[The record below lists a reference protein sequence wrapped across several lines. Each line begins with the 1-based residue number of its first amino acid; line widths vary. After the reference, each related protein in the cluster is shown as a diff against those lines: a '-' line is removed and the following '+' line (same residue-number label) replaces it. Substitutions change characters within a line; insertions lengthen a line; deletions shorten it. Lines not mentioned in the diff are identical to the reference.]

1 MSSLTT
7 VLDRRDLSAEKTST
21 CEARLAAAPDL
32 IRLGSFR
39 ATAFVKLFI
48 RKKSAPPCP
57 QVLAGGATENILMQH
72 YALKGPN
79 RVLESKKIL
88 TPQFFPIKVPVLSM
102 HYQK

>member
-1 MSSLTT
+1 MPRVTCHVSSLTT

-57 QVLAGGATENILMQH
+57 QVLAGGATENIFMQFS
-72 YALKGPN
+72 LS
-79 RVLESKKIL
+79 LTFIL
-88 TPQFFPIKVPVLSM
+88 FYSLLTHVGLDIRLFVR
-102 HYQK
+102 

>member
-1 MSSLTT
+1 MCSHATYHVSSLTT

-57 QVLAGGATENILMQH
+57 QVLAGGATENIFMQFS
-72 YALKGPN
+72 LSLTK
-79 RVLESKKIL
+79 VLL
-88 TPQFFPIKVPVLSM
+88 VLFFTHPCRA
-102 HYQK
+102 

>member
-1 MSSLTT
+1 MPRVTCHVSSLTT

-57 QVLAGGATENILMQH
+57 QVLAGGATENIL
-72 YALKGPN
+72 YAILSEPCK
-79 RVLESKKIL
+79 VL
-88 TPQFFPIKVPVLSM
+88 FFTHP
-102 HYQK
+102 YRA